1 MASLKEMR
9 NRIGS
14 VKATQKITKA
24 MQMVAAAKL
33 RRAQDAAQ
41 SARPYAE
48 RMASVIANLAQGVS
62 GESAPRL
69 LAGTGAD
76 QRHVLVVAT
85 SDRGLAGG
93 FNTSIVRAA
102 RERISSLRAAGKDVK
117 LIIVGKKAR
126 DQLRRLHSDKIID
139 FYEAGGA
146 PSMDVAQAV
155 ADRVTALFEAGEVDG
170 PRLITT
176 GPILNSEGANAQI
189 NHQLV
194 ETAEAARKAVAGEVD
209 VVSMVYSRFQSVVSQ
224 VPSVKQL
231 IPAEVAADAPQVDL
245 KGAVYEYEPSE
256 EAILETLLPRNLT
269 IQLFSAMLENQAG
282 FYAAQMT
289 AMDNATRNAG
299 DMIASLTLQYNRT
312 RQAQIT
318 KELIEIISGA
328 EAI

>member
-69 LAGTGAD
+69 LAGTGRD
-76 QRHVLVVAT
+76 DRHLLVVAT

-102 RERISSLRAAGKDVK
+102 RERITTLQAAGKDVK
-117 LIIVGKKAR
+117 LIVIGKKAR
-126 DQLRRLHSDKIID
+126 DQLRRQHADKILE
-139 FYEAGGA
+139 FFEAGGS

-155 ADRVTALFEAGEVDG
+155 ADRVTALFEAGD
-170 PRLITT
+170 
-176 GPILNSEGANAQI
+176 
-189 NHQLV
+189 
-194 ETAEAARKAVAGEVD
+194 VD
-209 VVSMVYSRFQSVVSQ
+209 VVTLVYSRFQSVVSQ
-224 VPSVKQL
+224 VPTARRL
-231 IPAEVAADAPQVDL
+231 IPAEVVVDAPPVDL

-328 EAI
+328 EAL